1 MSHLQ
6 RLGSQF
12 SIDIP
17 RDKDG
22 YIGRECPKCEKYF
35 KITPGTG
42 LKGTNLPCHCPY
54 CGHSDP
60 QDQFFTKAQV
70 EYAKSVVMNKV
81 TGAFL
86 KDLKSL
92 EFDHRPR
99 GMFGIGISM
108 KVEGRAQPVRHYSEH
123 DLEEEVL
130 CDNCSLKYTVY
141 GSFGYCPDCGLHNSL
156 QILEKNLVV
165 ANKLIDLATELDSEL
180 QTQLVSDALE
190 NGVSAFDGFGR
201 ETCQVFSAKAND
213 AAKAKGISFQNL
225 TGAQKNVHQLFGID
239 LAAGLSA
246 SEWVIVHTAF
256 QKRHLVAHKMGI
268 VDEPYLRATSDANAI
283 IGRKVKLDAT
293 QIREAL
299 ELILKLGAYLTKEL
313 RNLP

>member
-1 MSHLQ
+1 MSHLK

-17 RDKDG
+17 RDNEG

-54 CGHSDP
+54 CGHSAP

-70 EYAKSVVMNKV
+70 EYAKSVVINKM

-86 KDLKSL
+86 KDLKAL
-92 EFDHRPR
+92 EFNHRPS

-108 KVEGRAQPVRHYSEH
+108 KVEGKAQPVRHYSEH

-141 GSFGYCPDCGLHNSL
+141 GSFGYCPDCNLHNSL
-156 QILEKNLVV
+156 QILEKNLRV
-165 ANKLIDLATELDSEL
+165 ANKLIDLAKDLDSEL
-180 QTQLVSDALE
+180 QSQLVSDALE

-213 AAKAKGISFQNL
+213 PAKAKGISFQNL
-225 TGAQKNVHQLFGID
+225 SGALKNVRQLFGID
-239 LAAGLSA
+239 LTVGLSA
-246 SEWVIVHTAF
+246 SEWLSVNTTF
-256 QKRHLVAHKMGI
+256 QKRHLIAHKMGI
-268 VDEPYLRATSDANAI
+268 VDEAYLRATGDARAI
-283 IGRKVKLDAT
+283 IGRKAKLDPN
-293 QIREAL
+293 QIRETL